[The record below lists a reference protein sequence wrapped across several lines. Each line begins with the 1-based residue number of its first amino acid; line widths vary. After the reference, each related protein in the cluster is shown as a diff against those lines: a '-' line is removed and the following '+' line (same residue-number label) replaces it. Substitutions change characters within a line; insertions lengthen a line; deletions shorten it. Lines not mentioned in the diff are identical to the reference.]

1 MRLLVPQTHRNSF
14 KFQLI
19 CNDKFKLTHL
29 QAYRSNGLYKRAT
42 DLVYLFTSSFNGILG
57 ILNFTIFGRLT
68 STHAQW
74 IWWIICW
81 FFFLLFNFVFKF
93 NIFTNWVFFIAQYR
107 MSKYLACTEFG
118 ISAVAFALYNWCLLV
133 HNVWYMHEPN
143 DYLQRTVFFLYFFFL
158 IFHFSYIV
166 CAYVFFFI
174 HTKTWHSDLPCSKWN
189 YSPF

>member
-42 DLVYLFTSSFNGILG
+42 DRVYLFASSFNGILG
-57 ILNFTIFGRLT
+57 ILNFTIFGKLT

-74 IWWIICW
+74 IWWIFCW

-93 NIFTNWVFFIAQYR
+93 NTFTNWVFFIAQHR
-107 MSKYLACTEFG
+107 MSKYLACTEFS

-133 HNVWYMHEPN
+133 HNVWYIHEPN
-143 DYLQRTVFFLYFFFL
+143 DYLQRTVFFSP
-158 IFHFSYIV
+158 IFSF
-166 CAYVFFFI
+166 
-174 HTKTWHSDLPCSKWN
+174 
-189 YSPF
+189 